1 MRSQLTA
8 RDRRR
13 GDGSKTEFSYSK
25 KGGRPWPKLQVNQ
38 MQNCSAC
45 LNESASLPP
54 EECERITRLSWQTI
68 KRQYKDKIVYLS
80 KRRPGISVED
90 LLEIV
95 NG

>member
-1 MRSQLTA
+1 MAKAT
-8 RDRRR
+8 
-13 GDGSKTEFSYSK
+13 SKPDAK
-25 KGGRPWPKLQVNQ
+25 
-38 MQNCSAC
+38 
-45 LNESASLPP
+45 SLSLLERKRIAPP